1 MTEHWYPVYLQSVFL
16 VTFLSGFTEIKLYQ
30 CSRSFPEI
38 QIKALKTHKHTQCL
52 SSLHCSSFVAYSL
65 CHAFYFFIQHFAK
78 IVVFSFCCQQTCPC
92 LWLVRHSF
100 HMNTILAR
108 LQNPGL
114 TFQVDKQLC
123 VPTYPDCFT
132 IMLAKPNKTKPG
144 MLNFLHSTFLR
155 RRFGKHIKITV
166 TWFVK
171 RKLANKFKNIYIKMK
186 HLFYSM
192 VS

>member
-1 MTEHWYPVYLQSVFL
+1 MFL

-38 QIKALKTHKHTQCL
+38 QIKALKTHKHTQCF

-65 CHAFYFFIQHFAK
+65 YHAFYFFIQHFAK

-92 LWLVRHSF
+92 LWLVRRPF

-132 IMLAKPNKTKPG
+132 IMLAKPNKTKHVELSSWFP
-144 MLNFLHSTFLR
+144 R
-155 RRFGKHIKITV
+155 RRFGKPIKITV
-166 TWFVK
+166 TCFVK
-171 RKLANKFKNIYIKMK
+171 RKLTNKLKKKCIKMK

-192 VS
+192 MS